1 MKKGKKTWIAALLC
15 MLSMTLICGLLYP
28 LVMTVSASLLFP
40 EQANGSQLTVTRNGK
55 TQNVGSALIGQS
67 WTKPEY
73 LIGRPNSGAPTNR
86 SAVSDEQQQAV
97 ADSVAWWHAFDPQTR
112 GKDIPEDLVTASGS
126 GVDPE
131 ISPQAAYFQVERI
144 ARVRKISQQSV
155 RKIIDKYTTGKTFGF
170 LGEERVNVLK
180 VNLELD
186 GVIQSVSKG
195 ICIILTSPP
204 IC

>member
-155 RKIIDKYTTGKTFGF
+155 RKIIDKYTTGKTFGV

-186 GVIQSVSKG
+186 GY
-195 ICIILTSPP
+195 IISE
-204 IC
+204 

>member
-1 MKKGKKTWIAALLC
+1 MDRGIALYVVDDAHLRIALSAGYDWSR
-15 MLSMTLICGLLYP
+15 MP
-28 LVMTVSASLLFP
+28 PSASLLFP

-186 GVIQSVSKG
+186 GYTISE
-195 ICIILTSPP
+195 
-204 IC
+204 

>member
-73 LIGRPNSGAPTNR
+73 LIACIGRKGRIIIPGGDDR
-86 SAVSDEQQQAV
+86 IQVG
-97 ADSVAWWHAFDPQTR
+97 DSVVIVTTER
-112 GKDIPEDLVTASGS
+112 GTEDLR
-126 GVDPE
+126 E
-131 ISPQAAYFQVERI
+131 MFR
-144 ARVRKISQQSV
+144 R
-155 RKIIDKYTTGKTFGF
+155 
-170 LGEERVNVLK
+170 
-180 VNLELD
+180 
-186 GVIQSVSKG
+186 
-195 ICIILTSPP
+195 
-204 IC
+204 

>member
-1 MKKGKKTWIAALLC
+1 
-15 MLSMTLICGLLYP
+15 LYP

-186 GVIQSVSKG
+186 GYTISE
-195 ICIILTSPP
+195 
-204 IC
+204 

>member
-1 MKKGKKTWIAALLC
+1 MRHCLG
-15 MLSMTLICGLLYP
+15 GR
-28 LVMTVSASLLFP
+28 SLLFP

-186 GVIQSVSKG
+186 GYTISE
-195 ICIILTSPP
+195 
-204 IC
+204 

>member
-1 MKKGKKTWIAALLC
+1 M
-15 MLSMTLICGLLYP
+15 
-28 LVMTVSASLLFP
+28 
-40 EQANGSQLTVTRNGK
+40 
-55 TQNVGSALIGQS
+55 GSALIGQS

-186 GVIQSVSKG
+186 GYTISE
-195 ICIILTSPP
+195 
-204 IC
+204 

>member
-97 ADSVAWWHAFDPQTR
+97 ADPQTR

-186 GVIQSVSKG
+186 GYTISE
-195 ICIILTSPP
+195 
-204 IC
+204 

>member
-1 MKKGKKTWIAALLC
+1 MCILVLTLLC
-15 MLSMTLICGLLYP
+15 GLVYP
-28 LVMTVSASLLFP
+28 LIMTAASQLIFP
-40 EQANGSQLTVTRNGK
+40 EQANGSVLTVTKDGK
-55 TQNVGSALIGQS
+55 KQTVGSALIGQS
-67 WTKPEY
+67 WTEPKY
-73 LIGRPNSGAPTNR
+73 SIGRPNSGAPTNQ
-86 SAVSDEQQQAV
+86 SAVSEEQKQTV
-97 ADSVAWWHAFDPQTR
+97 AEYVKWWNAFDPQTK

-186 GVIQSVSKG
+186 GYTISE
-195 ICIILTSPP
+195 
-204 IC
+204 

>member
-1 MKKGKKTWIAALLC
+1 

-186 GVIQSVSKG
+186 GYTISE
-195 ICIILTSPP
+195 
-204 IC
+204 

>member
-1 MKKGKKTWIAALLC
+1 MKKGKKTWIA
-15 MLSMTLICGLLYP
+15 
-28 LVMTVSASLLFP
+28 
-40 EQANGSQLTVTRNGK
+40 
-55 TQNVGSALIGQS
+55 QS

-186 GVIQSVSKG
+186 GYTISE
-195 ICIILTSPP
+195 
-204 IC
+204 

>member
-112 GKDIPEDLVTASGS
+112 GKDIPEDLGTLPIFRWSALPVYERYHNRVFARLSTNT
-126 GVDPE
+126 
-131 ISPQAAYFQVERI
+131 PQAKPSDFWERN
-144 ARVRKISQQSV
+144 ASM
-155 RKIIDKYTTGKTFGF
+155 
-170 LGEERVNVLK
+170 
-180 VNLELD
+180 
-186 GVIQSVSKG
+186 
-195 ICIILTSPP
+195 C
-204 IC
+204 

>member
-1 MKKGKKTWIAALLC
+1 
-15 MLSMTLICGLLYP
+15 
-28 LVMTVSASLLFP
+28 MTVSASLLFP

-186 GVIQSVSKG
+186 GYTISE
-195 ICIILTSPP
+195 
-204 IC
+204 

>member
-1 MKKGKKTWIAALLC
+1 M
-15 MLSMTLICGLLYP
+15 
-28 LVMTVSASLLFP
+28 
-40 EQANGSQLTVTRNGK
+40 
-55 TQNVGSALIGQS
+55 GSALIGQS

-97 ADSVAWWHAFDPQTR
+97 ADSVAWWNAFDPQTK

-155 RKIIDKYTTGKTFGF
+155 RRIIDKYTTGKTLGF

-186 GVIQSVSKG
+186 GYTIND
-195 ICIILTSPP
+195 
-204 IC
+204 

>member
-1 MKKGKKTWIAALLC
+1 MLC

-155 RKIIDKYTTGKTFGF
+155 RKIIDKYTTGK
-170 LGEERVNVLK
+170 
-180 VNLELD
+180 NLRIS
-186 GVIQSVSKG
+186 GRGTRQCVKGQSG
-195 ICIILTSPP
+195 AGWLYDQ
-204 IC
+204 

>member
-1 MKKGKKTWIAALLC
+1 M
-15 MLSMTLICGLLYP
+15 
-28 LVMTVSASLLFP
+28 
-40 EQANGSQLTVTRNGK
+40 
-55 TQNVGSALIGQS
+55 
-67 WTKPEY
+67 
-73 LIGRPNSGAPTNR
+73 
-86 SAVSDEQQQAV
+86 
-97 ADSVAWWHAFDPQTR
+97 AWWHAFDPQSR

-155 RKIIDKYTTGKTFGF
+155 RKFIDKYTTGKTFGF

-186 GVIQSVSKG
+186 GYTISE
-195 ICIILTSPP
+195 
-204 IC
+204 

>member
-1 MKKGKKTWIAALLC
+1 
-15 MLSMTLICGLLYP
+15 MTLICGLLYP

-186 GVIQSVSKG
+186 GYTVSE
-195 ICIILTSPP
+195 
-204 IC
+204 

>member
-1 MKKGKKTWIAALLC
+1 
-15 MLSMTLICGLLYP
+15 MTLICGLIYP

-40 EQANGSQLTVTRNGK
+40 EQAKGSQLTVTRNGK

-97 ADSVAWWHAFDPQTR
+97 ADSVAWWNAFDPQTK

-155 RKIIDKYTTGKTFGF
+155 RRIIDKYTTGKTLGF

-186 GVIQSVSKG
+186 GYTIND
-195 ICIILTSPP
+195 
-204 IC
+204 

>member
-1 MKKGKKTWIAALLC
+1 MA
-15 MLSMTLICGLLYP
+15 
-28 LVMTVSASLLFP
+28 
-40 EQANGSQLTVTRNGK
+40 SQLTVTRNGK

-186 GVIQSVSKG
+186 GYTISE
-195 ICIILTSPP
+195 
-204 IC
+204 

>member
-1 MKKGKKTWIAALLC
+1 M
-15 MLSMTLICGLLYP
+15 
-28 LVMTVSASLLFP
+28 
-40 EQANGSQLTVTRNGK
+40 TRNGK

-186 GVIQSVSKG
+186 GYTISE
-195 ICIILTSPP
+195 
-204 IC
+204 

>member
-1 MKKGKKTWIAALLC
+1 M
-15 MLSMTLICGLLYP
+15 
-28 LVMTVSASLLFP
+28 
-40 EQANGSQLTVTRNGK
+40 
-55 TQNVGSALIGQS
+55 GSALIGQS

-180 VNLELD
+180 VNLELY
-186 GVIQSVSKG
+186 GYTISE
-195 ICIILTSPP
+195 
-204 IC
+204 

>member
-1 MKKGKKTWIAALLC
+1 MQ
-15 MLSMTLICGLLYP
+15 
-28 LVMTVSASLLFP
+28 SL
-40 EQANGSQLTVTRNGK
+40 R
-55 TQNVGSALIGQS
+55 
-67 WTKPEY
+67 
-73 LIGRPNSGAPTNR
+73 R
-86 SAVSDEQQQAV
+86 VSDEQQQAV

-186 GVIQSVSKG
+186 GYTISE
-195 ICIILTSPP
+195 
-204 IC
+204 

>member
-1 MKKGKKTWIAALLC
+1 MDRGIALYVVE
-15 MLSMTLICGLLYP
+15 TLICGLLYP

-186 GVIQSVSKG
+186 GYTISE
-195 ICIILTSPP
+195 
-204 IC
+204 

>member
-1 MKKGKKTWIAALLC
+1 
-15 MLSMTLICGLLYP
+15 MTLICGLLYP

-186 GVIQSVSKG
+186 GYTISE
-195 ICIILTSPP
+195 
-204 IC
+204 